1 MKFIK
6 VLRPWQWAKNIL
18 ILIPALLSKP
28 FSLNNIENAF
38 FAFVLF
44 SIFVSGN
51 YILND
56 ISDIENDKAH
66 PQKKFRPI
74 ANGSIDIKTA
84 KIYSIILISL
94 SSFGFYYFFDFAVLY
109 LLIYLLFSILYT
121 NYLKF
126 NFLVNSFAISFFF
139 LIRLFLGGFISEIQI
154 SIFLS
159 AYIFFTSFF
168 IAVMKKNSILNTK
181 DIEKNKYL
189 NIVLKENSV
198 LQLSSLSLISL
209 FLSNVALYI
218 WGLENYRAT
227 GENNIQYLVLFLVVY
242 SIFTFLL
249 HQSSNNGKLE
259 DFVLGV
265 FKDKKLI
272 AISFLLGISF
282 LTYYF
287 V

>member
-18 ILIPALLSKP
+18 VVIPALLNKP
-28 FSLNNIENAF
+28 FSLINIENAF
-38 FAFVLF
+38 LGFVLF
-44 SIFVSGN
+44 SVFVSGN

-94 SSFGFYYFFDFAVLY
+94 SSTGFYFFFEFAVLY

-126 NFLVNSFAISFFF
+126 NFIVNSLAISFFF
-139 LIRLFLGGFISEIQI
+139 LIRLFLGGFITEIQI
-154 SIFLS
+154 SFFLS

-181 DIEKNKYL
+181 DIENNKYL

-209 FLSNVALYI
+209 FLSNVALYV
-218 WGLENYRAT
+218 WGFENYKAS
-227 GENNIQYLVLFLVVY
+227 GQNNIQYLVLFLVLY
-242 SIFTFLL
+242 FIFTFLL

-259 DFVLGV
+259 DFVLGI

-272 AISFLLGISF
+272 TTSFLLGISF
-282 LTYYF
+282 LIYYF

>member
-18 ILIPALLSKP
+18 VVIPALLNKP
-28 FSLNNIENAF
+28 FSLINIENAF
-38 FAFVLF
+38 LGFVLF
-44 SIFVSGN
+44 SVFVSGN

-94 SSFGFYYFFDFAVLY
+94 SSTSFYFFFDFAVLY

-126 NFLVNSFAISFFF
+126 NFIVNSLAISFFF
-139 LIRLFLGGFISEIQI
+139 LIRLFLGGFITEIQI
-154 SIFLS
+154 SFFLS

-181 DIEKNKYL
+181 DIENNKYL

-209 FLSNVALYI
+209 FLSNVALYV
-218 WGLENYRAT
+218 WGFENYKAS
-227 GENNIQYLVLFLVVY
+227 GQNNIQYLVLFLVLY
-242 SIFTFLL
+242 FIFTFLL

-259 DFVLGV
+259 DFVLGI

-272 AISFLLGISF
+272 TTSFLLGISF
-282 LTYYF
+282 LIYYF

>member
-18 ILIPALLSKP
+18 VVIPALLNKP
-28 FSLNNIENAF
+28 FSLINIENAF
-38 FAFVLF
+38 LGFVLF
-44 SIFVSGN
+44 SVFVSGN

-94 SSFGFYYFFDFAVLY
+94 SSTGFYFFFDFAVLY

-126 NFLVNSFAISFFF
+126 NFIVNSLAISFFF
-139 LIRLFLGGFISEIQI
+139 LIRLFLGGFITEIQI
-154 SIFLS
+154 SFFLS

-181 DIEKNKYL
+181 DIENNKYL

-209 FLSNVALYI
+209 FLSNVALYV
-218 WGLENYRAT
+218 WGFENYKAS
-227 GENNIQYLVLFLVVY
+227 GQNNIQYLVLFLVLY
-242 SIFTFLL
+242 FIFTFLL

-259 DFVLGV
+259 DFVLGI

-272 AISFLLGISF
+272 TTSFLLGISF
-282 LTYYF
+282 LIYYF

>member
-18 ILIPALLSKP
+18 VVIPALLNKP
-28 FSLNNIENAF
+28 FSLINIENAF
-38 FAFVLF
+38 LGFVLF

-84 KIYSIILISL
+84 KIYSFVLISL
-94 SSFGFYYFFDFAVLY
+94 SSIGFYYFFDFAVLY
-109 LLIYLLFSILYT
+109 LLIYLIFSILYT

-126 NFLVNSFAISFFF
+126 NFVVNSLAISFFF
-139 LIRLFLGGFISEIQI
+139 LIRLFLGGFISEIEI
-154 SIFLS
+154 SFFLS

-168 IAVMKKNSILNTK
+168 IAVMKKNSILNTT
-181 DIEKNKYL
+181 DIENNKYL

-198 LQLSSLSLISL
+198 LQLSTLSLASL
-209 FLSNVALYI
+209 FLSNVALYV
-218 WGLENYRAT
+218 WGFENYKAS
-227 GENNIQYLVLFLVVY
+227 GQNSIQYLVLFLVLY
-242 SIFTFLL
+242 FIFTFML

-259 DFVLGV
+259 DFVLGI

-272 AISFLLGISF
+272 ATSFLLGISF
-282 LTYYF
+282 LIYYF